1 MNLNIIRIELKYY
14 VSYPDY
20 LNLSKKLSM
29 IMKKDQHDIDKGYF
43 IRSLYFDTINNKAF
57 YEKMEGIEERK
68 KYRLR
73 IYDTKDKNVKFEI
86 KKRINNQMLKETAVI
101 TKEDALEIQSQN
113 YDVLIK
119 YNNPILNKIY
129 CEFKQEKF
137 IPVVIVD
144 YLRDAYVYDLNN
156 IRITF
161 DKSLKS
167 DVSNLNLF
175 ENNISGPLL
184 NENVVIMEIKY
195 NHFLPEHIK
204 KTLQISRFER
214 DAISKYCISRI
225 RHGGRL

>member
-1 MNLNIIRIELKYY
+1 
-14 VSYPDY
+14 
-20 LNLSKKLSM
+20 
-29 IMKKDQHDIDKGYF
+29 MKKDQHDIDKGYF

-113 YDVLIK
+113 YDVLIR

>member
-144 YLRDAYVYDLNN
+144 YLRDAYIYDLNN

>member
-214 DAISKYCISRI
+214 EAISKYCISRI

>member
-113 YDVLIK
+113 YDVLIR